1 MGFTVKHLTCHILF
15 FRVHRVT
22 VMTALHAHCSKSAE
36 GTLSH
41 TVCCV
46 QVHSLS

>member
-15 FRVHRVT
+15 FRAQHVT
-22 VMTALHAHCSKSAE
+22 VMAALHAHCSNSAE

-46 QVHSLS
+46 LVHSLS